1 MSKVYETYT
10 FPLSTGNG
18 TLKIIDE
25 LTCTGED
32 YIGTPQVYGT
42 CILNQGASYYA
53 NLEIRGFNEQSAQ
66 PNALRAFWVDE
77 SDEFTDKPWV
87 KINSYFNISG
97 LAQQTLR
104 IYPVGSYT
112 MDQNMPYFYVPA
124 MSYPYVKNIAVEF
137 ASNIPIFDTK
147 EHAVAYLTESN
158 AVARVNMIK
167 LYAVN
172 YDAGEVEETKEF
184 FYYGYAHNY
193 TVDEFGN
200 YSENNEPVLYKG
212 FRVKSTGRVSLY
224 VVDGISDG
232 NLKLRINMSDVQIA
246 YYSYDGVTWQNQQGS
261 PTTLPFDFV
270 WRKWNKEIGTFYC
283 SGIGGNLYETNCYI
297 FGTKEESDD
306 YNDGTDETGQGA
318 LNYGDVNPDAPFNPT
333 GLEDDATT
341 FGEVYTRA
349 FFSQQYICSA
359 SALQEISNAMFDTTQ
374 GGITGIFEDI
384 KKGLEMYGENVID
397 AVQGCM
403 FYPFDLNQVFTNTQN
418 QGYIYFGGYKF
429 DLQNTTVNKIIYPNG
444 FIDFGSVKIEK
455 TFNNYRDYAPYQRL
469 YVYLPYISW
478 IELDINKY
486 LDKTVNVKYFID
498 TRSGMCMAVLSAN
511 GVFTD
516 YVSGQLGVSIPMTLT
531 DYSRFASAQIQTLCS
546 GGKSALSQGSVGG
559 SLGQGVTQGLIES
572 GAVNPALMAG
582 GGFVLGTALQGTKT
596 LYGLTQNNINN
607 FNKTIGNGSTSMLN
621 EYLPQEVCFM
631 FEIQDAD
638 ITPNELSLQGYPSN
652 ASGTVGSFTGY
663 LEVDTVN
670 LICADATANEKAE
683 IVNMLHSGVYI

>member
-1 MSKVYETYT
+1 MLFYDDTQVNT
-10 FPLSTGNG
+10 FSNG
-18 TLKIIDE
+18 TWAFKVSSEFYADAGESYLDTPIFVGECATRIVNNNYQAITYNSVNAPSNRPFAFALIE
-25 LTCTGED
+25 RTPTGYDTPCYLEND
-32 YIGTPQVYGT
+32 GTWSVVTTGGTAIGTIAPNDMGYTYGAIKMLDCT
-42 CILNQGASYYA
+42 I
-53 NLEIRGFNEQSAQ
+53 
-66 PNALRAFWVDE
+66 
-77 SDEFTDKPWV
+77 T
-87 KINSYFNISG
+87 
-97 LAQQTLR
+97 T
-104 IYPVGSYT
+104 
-112 MDQNMPYFYVPA
+112 
-124 MSYPYVKNIAVEF
+124 
-137 ASNIPIFDTK
+137 NIPIFMSRAERNEYQNLENATLRSQYIKD
-147 EHAVAYLTESN
+147 HA
-158 AVARVNMIK
+158 I
-167 LYAVN
+167 N
-172 YDAGEVEETKEF
+172 YSAGATVPDATEF

-193 TVDEFGN
+193 TVDQYGGV
-200 YSENNEPVLYKG
+200 SENNEPVLYKG

-224 VVDGISDG
+224 VVEGIDDG
-232 NLKLRINMSDVQIA
+232 NLKLKINMSDVEIA

-283 SGIGGNLYETNCYI
+283 SGIDGKLYETNCYI

-306 YNDGTDETGQGA
+306 YNDGTDETGEGA
-318 LNYGDVNPDAPFNPT
+318 LNYGEVNPSAPFNPT
-333 GLEDDATT
+333 GLEDDETT
-341 FGEVYTRA
+341 FGEVYTRS

-359 SALQEISNAMFDTTQ
+359 NAVQEIANALFDTTQ
-374 GGITGIFEDI
+374 GGVTGIFEDI
-384 KKGLEMYGENVID
+384 KKGLAMYGENVID

-403 FYPFDLNQVFTNTQN
+403 FYPFDLTQVFTNVMPQN
-418 QGYIYFGGYKF
+418 YIYFGGYQLQ
-429 DLQNTTVNKIIYPNG
+429 LQNTVDKIIYPNG
-444 FIDFGSVKIEK
+444 YIDFGSVKIER
-455 TFNNYRDYAPYQRL
+455 TFKNYRDYAPYQRL

-486 LDKTVNVKYFID
+486 LDKTVNVKYFVD

-511 GVFTD
+511 GVFVD

-546 GGKSALSQGSVGG
+546 GGKSALSQGGVGG
-559 SLGQGVTQGLIES
+559 SLGQGFAQGLIES

-582 GGFVLGTALQGTKT
+582 GGLVLGTALQGTKT

-652 ASGTVGSFTGY
+652 ASGSVGSFTGY

-683 IVNMLHSGVYI
+683 IVNMLHNGVYI

>member
-1 MSKVYETYT
+1 MAIIYNENITVQGIEYFISIDDEFLVSEEREYLPNFAWNSRY
-10 FPLSTGNG
+10 SWVNSVAGNVIQTGSFYSN
-18 TLKIIDE
+18 TDIDE
-25 LTCTGED
+25 YTAICQRSDGLF
-32 YIGTPQVYGT
+32 
-42 CILNQGASYYA
+42 
-53 NLEIRGFNEQSAQ
+53 LEHNGGSNNSVKFIVSSDNR
-66 PNALRAFWVDE
+66 
-77 SDEFTDKPWV
+77 SDETHY
-87 KINSYFNISG
+87 NNIMF
-97 LAQQTLR
+97 
-104 IYPVGSYT
+104 PVTQGW
-112 MDQNMPYFYVPA
+112 
-124 MSYPYVKNIAVEF
+124 AVNVGTQVVMV
-137 ASNIPIFDTK
+137 SISTNIPIFLYEDEQYYNIYKNTSRTLEERNEALKHAINYTSGETVKDTK
-147 EHAVAYLTESN
+147 EFY
-158 AVARVNMIK
+158 
-167 LYAVN
+167 
-172 YDAGEVEETKEF
+172 
-184 FYYGYAHNY
+184 YYGYAHNY

-200 YSENNEPVLYKG
+200 YSENDEPVLYKG

-224 VVDGISDG
+224 VVDGIDDG
-232 NLKLRINMSDVQIA
+232 NLKLKINMSDVEIA
-246 YYSYDGVTWQNQQGS
+246 YYSYDGVTWQNQQSS

-283 SGIGGNLYETNCYI
+283 SGISGNLYETNCYI

-306 YNDGTDETGQGA
+306 YNEYTDFTGQGA

-333 GLEDDATT
+333 GLEDEETT

-359 SALQEISNAMFDTTQ
+359 TALQEISNALFDTTQ

-418 QGYIYFGGYKF
+418 QSYIYFGGYKF
-429 DLQNTTVNKIIYPNG
+429 DLQNTSVNKIIYPNG
-444 FIDFGSVKIEK
+444 YIDFGSVKIER

-469 YVYLPYISW
+469 YVYLPYIGW
-478 IELDINKY
+478 MELDINKY
-486 LDKTVNVKYFID
+486 LDKTVNVKYFVD
-498 TRSGMCMAVLSAN
+498 TRSGMALCVLSAN

-516 YVSGQLGVSIPMTLT
+516 YASGQLGVSIPMTLT

-546 GGKSALSQGSVGG
+546 GGKSALSQGGVGG
-559 SLGQGVTQGLIES
+559 SLGQGVAQGLIES